1 MPWTLDFAGRG
12 FSLQSILPFRMLVFP
27 NAKLNLG
34 LYITSQ
40 RPDGFRNL
48 ESVFV
53 PLPWTDALEVVPAP
67 ATTLTLTGIP
77 IPGEPATNLCLRAY
91 ELLRADFDLAPV
103 HLHLHKVVPIG
114 AGLGGGS
121 GDAAF
126 ALRALNDL
134 FALALPPEALESYAR
149 RLGSDCAFFIRNKP
163 VFAYEKGDVFEEIN
177 LNLSGTACKVV
188 YPGLHISTAEAYSRV
203 QARAPRHELRA
214 ALAQPL
220 ATWRDTVGNDFEEAL
235 TPTYPVLG
243 EIKAALYAAGAT
255 YASLSGSGSAVYGLF
270 PGREVPPPMQLPTTY
285 QVWDGR
291 L

>member
-1 MPWTLDFAGRG
+1 
-12 FSLQSILPFRMLVFP
+12 MLVFP

-53 PLPWTDALEVVPAP
+53 PLPWTDALEVLPAP
-67 ATTLTLTGIP
+67 ATTLSLTGIP

-91 ELLRADFDLAPV
+91 ELLQADFHLPPV
-103 HLHLHKVVPIG
+103 QLHLHKVVPIG

-121 GDAAF
+121 ADAAF
-126 ALRALNDL
+126 ALQALSEL
-134 FALALPPEALESYAR
+134 FQLGLPPETLESYAR

-163 VFAYEKGDVFEEIN
+163 VFAYEKGDVFEDIS
-177 LNLSGTACKVV
+177 LDLTGTACKVI
-188 YPGLHISTAEAYSRV
+188 YPGLHISTAEAYARV
-203 QARAPRHELRA
+203 QPRTPRHDLRA
-214 ALAQPL
+214 ALARPL
-220 ATWRDTVGNDFEEAL
+220 ETWRHTVSNDFEDAL
-235 TPTYPVLG
+235 TPHYPVLG
-243 EIKAALYAAGAT
+243 EVKAALYAAGAA

-270 PGREVPPPMQLPTTY
+270 PGREAPPYLALPAAY

>member
-1 MPWTLDFAGRG
+1 MCWAFDFGKRG
-12 FSLQSILPFRMLVFP
+12 FSLRYILLILMLVFP

-53 PLPWTDALEVVPAP
+53 PLPWTDALEVVSA
-67 ATTLTLTGIP
+67 AETTLSLTGIP
-77 IPGEPATNLCLRAY
+77 IPGEPSTNLCLRAY
-91 ELLRADFDLAPV
+91 ELLKADFTLPPV

-126 ALRALNDL
+126 ALRALNEL
-134 FALALPPEALESYAR
+134 FELALPPETLEAYAR
-149 RLGSDCAFFIRNKP
+149 RLGSDCAFFVRNKP
-163 VFAYEKGDVFEEIN
+163 VFAYEKGDVFEDIS
-177 LNLSGTACKVV
+177 LNLTDTACKVV
-188 YPGLHISTAEAYSRV
+188 YPNMHISTAEAYARV
-203 QARAPRHELRA
+203 QPRTPRHDLRA
-214 ALAQPL
+214 ALVQPVE
-220 ATWRDTVGNDFEEAL
+220 TWRETISNDFEDAL
-235 TPTYPVLG
+235 TPYYPVLG
-243 EIKAALYAAGAT
+243 EIKQALYAAGAA

-270 PGREVPPPMQLPTTY
+270 PGQEQPPLMQLPAAY